1 MAATK
6 LEISELDFDDV
17 KANLKLFLN
26 QQTEFQDYDF
36 EGSGMAI
43 LLDLLAYNTH
53 YLGFNANMLAN
64 EMFIDSAD
72 IRASLVSLAKQV
84 GYTPTSVRAPTAS
97 LNVTVNDATSATLTV
112 TKGSKFQTTIGGT
125 TYDFLVREDT
135 TISPTAG
142 VYTFSNLTI
151 TEGTLTTF
159 KYTADSA
166 DADQR
171 FIIPSEF
178 VDTSTLT
185 VKVQTS
191 ATDTSSTTYTLA
203 AGYRTLTSTSTNYFL
218 QEVED
223 GKFEIYFGDGITGK
237 SLTDGNIVIL
247 EYIITNVEL
256 ANGASSFTIS
266 GTIGGFSD
274 ISITTA
280 SNAANGAIAETKES
294 IRFNAPKQY
303 TAQDR
308 AVTIEDYKSL
318 TKTIYANTQS
328 VSAWGGE
335 DHSTPIYGRVYISIK
350 AKSGTNLTTATK
362 DSIVA
367 SLKNYAIGSVT
378 PVIIDPETTS
388 LLLTSTVKF
397 DKSKTTLTATTLKA
411 NINTTL
417 TTYDTNTLNQFDGVF
432 RYSKVSNLIDDV
444 DTSILS
450 NITTL
455 KLRKSFTPTIGSS
468 TLYTISY
475 NNAFYNPHSEHNKAA
490 GGIVSSTGLKID
502 GNDNEMFL
510 DDDGS
515 GNIRLYYLSGST
527 RVYSNSTQGTIN
539 YSTGEIV
546 LSSLNVASVSNIRGS
561 SSTLVEITVQPNS
574 NDIVPVRNQVLDI
587 DVANSTI
594 TVEEDTFVG
603 GSATAGVGYTTT
615 PSY

>member
-17 KANLKLFLN
+17 KSNLKLFLN

-36 EGSGMAI
+36 EGSGMSI

-53 YLGFNANMLAN
+53 YLGFNSNMLAN
-64 EMFIDSAD
+64 EMFMDSAD
-72 IRASLVSLAKQV
+72 LRASLVSLAKQV
-84 GYTPTSVRAPTAS
+84 GYTPTSVRAPTAT
-97 LNVTVNDATSATLTV
+97 LNVTVNDATASTLTI
-112 TKGSKFQTTIGGT
+112 TKGTKFYTLIGDT
-125 TYDFLVREDT
+125 SYDFLVREDV

-142 VYTFSNLTI
+142 VYTFSNLDVI
-151 TEGTLTTF
+151 EGTLTTF
-159 KYTADSA
+159 KYTVDSS
-166 DADQR
+166 DPDQR

-178 VDTSTLT
+178 ADTSTLT

-191 ATDTSSTTYTLA
+191 STDTSSTTYTLA
-203 AGYRTLTSTSTNYFL
+203 TGYKTLDDTSTNYFL

-223 GKFEIYFGDGITGK
+223 GKFEIYFGDGVTGK
-237 SLTDGNIVIL
+237 ALTDGNIVIL
-247 EYIITNVEL
+247 EYIVTNVEVT
-256 ANGASSFTIS
+256 NGASSFTLT
-266 GTIGGFSD
+266 GTIGGSSNV
-274 ISITTA
+274 SITTVL
-280 SNAANGAIAETKES
+280 AANGGNVAESKES

-318 TKTIYANTQS
+318 TKSVYANTQS

-350 AKSGTNLTTATK
+350 AKSGTNLTEATK
-362 DSIVA
+362 ESIVA

-378 PVIIDPETTS
+378 PVIIDPEITS
-388 LLLTSTVKF
+388 LLLTSTVKY
-397 DKSKTTLTATTLKA
+397 DKSKTTLTAAQLKT

-417 TTYDTNTLNQFDGVF
+417 TTYDTDTLNQFDGVF

-475 NNAFYNPHSEHNKAA
+475 NNAFYNPHSEHNKTA
-490 GGIVSSTGLKID
+490 GGIVSSTGFKID
-502 GNDNEMFL
+502 GNDNEMWL
-510 DDDGS
+510 DDDGD
-515 GNIRLYYLSGST
+515 GNIRLYYLVSGVRT
-527 RVYSNSTQGTIN
+527 YSNSTQGTID

-546 LSSLNVASVSNIRGS
+546 LSSLNVASISNIRGEA
-561 SSTLVEITVQPNS
+561 STLIEVTVQPSS

-615 PSY
+615 SSY

>member
-97 LNVTVNDATSATLTV
+97 LNVTVNDATSATLTI
-112 TKGSKFQTTIGGT
+112 TEGTKFQTTVDGT
-125 TYDFLVREDT
+125 TYDFVVREDT

-142 VYTFSNLTI
+142 VYTFSNLDI
-151 TEGTLTTF
+151 TEGSLTTF
-159 KYTADSA
+159 QYTADSA

-185 VKVQTS
+185 VNVQTS
-191 ATDTSSTTYTLA
+191 SSDTSSTTYTLA
-203 AGYRTLTSTSTNYFL
+203 TGYRELTSTSTNYFL
-218 QEVED
+218 QEAED
-223 GKFEIYFGDGITGK
+223 GKFEVYFGDGITGK
-237 SLTDGNIVIL
+237 ALTDGNIIIL
-247 EYIITNVEL
+247 QYIITNVEA
-256 ANGASSFTIS
+256 ANGASSFTLS

-274 ISITTA
+274 VSITTS

-318 TKTIYANTQS
+318 TKSVYANTQS

-388 LLLTSTVKF
+388 LLLTSTVKY
-397 DKSKTTLTATTLKA
+397 DKSKTTLTATQLKT
-411 NINTTL
+411 NINTIL
-417 TTYDTNTLNQFDGVF
+417 TTYDTDTLNQFDGVF
-432 RYSKVSNLIDDV
+432 RYSKVSNLIDDT

-475 NNAFYNPHSEHNKAA
+475 NNAFYNPHSEHNKTA
-490 GGIVSSTGLKID
+490 GGIVSSTGFKID
-502 GNDNEMFL
+502 GNDNEMWL

-527 RVYSNSTQGTIN
+527 RVYSNSTQGTID
-539 YSTGEIV
+539 YSTGKIV
-546 LSSLNVASVSNIRGS
+546 LSSLNVASISNIRGS
-561 SSTLVEITVQPNS
+561 SSTLVEITVQPSS

-615 PSY
+615 SSY

>member
-17 KANLKLFLN
+17 KSNLKIFLN

-36 EGSGMAI
+36 EGSGMSI

-64 EMFIDSAD
+64 EMFMDSAD

-84 GYTPTSVRAPTAS
+84 GYTPTSVRAPTAT
-97 LNVTVNDATSATLTV
+97 LNVTVNDATTSTLTV
-112 TKGSKFQTTIGGT
+112 AKGTKFYTIIGDT
-125 TYDFLVREDT
+125 AYDFLVREDT

-142 VYTFSNLTI
+142 VYTFSNLDI
-151 TEGTLTTF
+151 IEGTLTTF
-159 KYTADSA
+159 KYTADSS
-166 DADQR
+166 DPDQR

-178 VDTSTLT
+178 ADTSTLT

-203 AGYRTLTSTSTNYFL
+203 SGYRTLTSTSTNYFL

-223 GKFEIYFGDGITGK
+223 GKFEIYFGDGVTGK
-237 SLTDGNIVIL
+237 ALTDGNIVIL
-247 EYIITNVEL
+247 EYIVTNVEA
-256 ANGASSFTIS
+256 ANGASSFTLT
-266 GTIGGFSD
+266 GTIEGFSNV
-274 ISITTA
+274 SITTS
-280 SNAANGAIAETKES
+280 SNAANGVIAETKES

-308 AVTIEDYKSL
+308 AVTVEDYKTL
-318 TKTIYANTQS
+318 TKSIYANTQS

-350 AKSGTNLTTATK
+350 AKSGTNLTEATK
-362 DSIVA
+362 DSIVT

-378 PVIIDPETTS
+378 PVIIDPETTDI
-388 LLLTSTVKF
+388 LLTSTVKY
-397 DKSKTTLTATTLKA
+397 DKSKTTLTATTLKS
-411 NINTTL
+411 NVITTL
-417 TTYDTNTLNQFDGVF
+417 TTYDTDTLNQFDGVF
-432 RYSKVSNLIDDV
+432 RYSKVSNLIDDT

-455 KLRKSFTPTIGSS
+455 KLRKSFTPTLASS

-475 NNAFYNPHSEHNKAA
+475 NNAFYNPHSDHNKTA
-490 GGIVSSTGLKID
+490 GGIVSSTGFKID

-515 GNIRLYYLSGST
+515 GNIRLYYVSSGARAYST
-527 RVYSNSTQGTIN
+527 STQGTID
-539 YSTGEIV
+539 YDTGEIV
-546 LSSLNVASVSNIRGS
+546 LNSLNVASISNIRGS
-561 SSTLVEITVQPNS
+561 VSTLIEITVQPNS
-574 NDIVPVRNQVLDI
+574 NDIAPVRNQILNI
-587 DVANSTI
+587 DTANSSITI
-594 TVEEDTFVG
+594 EEDTFVG

-615 PSY
+615 SSY